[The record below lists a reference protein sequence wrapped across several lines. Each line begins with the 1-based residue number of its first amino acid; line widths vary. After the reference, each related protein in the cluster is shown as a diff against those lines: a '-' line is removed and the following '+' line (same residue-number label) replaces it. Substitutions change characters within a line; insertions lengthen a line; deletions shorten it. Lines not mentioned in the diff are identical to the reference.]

1 MVKYHVHKY
10 MQERLYASMQTMH
23 IYTDAS
29 KDPRTGFT
37 GIGVYISEFKISI
50 SRSGS

>member
-10 MQERLYASMQTMH
+10 MQERLYASMH